1 MALTGTYLGAVLALS
16 CAPAAT
22 PPAPFQSRPAPSTQA
37 RPAPATNY
45 KQLVTLL
52 GVRQAHG
59 LRKAQKL
66 GVEVPLSGRPEV
78 GPRMGW
84 SAEWRPLRRIDDRQR
99 PLCTNRLQQ
108 RIAAMPPY
116 RRSGVSPCRLSTIDC
131 KPPMNCS
138 RCLLGSASKMRSST
152 FLASGSDERRMRRPS
167 SVSLTA

>member
-1 MALTGTYLGAVLALS
+1 MPAGYLLLAPHSSAVALV
-16 CAPAAT
+16 
-22 PPAPFQSRPAPSTQA
+22 A
-37 RPAPATNY
+37 RFEFLRQHVPAPASNY

-108 RIAAMPPY
+108 RIAAMPPLPAL
-116 RRSGVSPCRLSTIDC
+116 RGQPLQAVDDRLQTT
-131 KPPMNCS
+131 NE
-138 RCLLGSASKMRSST
+138 LLALFARQRLQDALVNFFGQRI
-152 FLASGSDERRMRRPS
+152 
-167 SVSLTA
+167 